1 MNVSVLCLF
10 LAVARIGLRSVIV
23 AIPGHILICFLDSI
37 WSPYVAWPRGYKSSF
52 MLNST
57 EQEISTAHKN

>member
-1 MNVSVLCLF
+1 MHWLILFELANTTVTAKIDVRMFEVLMYSDQTSRM
-10 LAVARIGLRSVIV
+10 VK
-23 AIPGHILICFLDSI
+23 LI
-37 WSPYVAWPRGYKSSF
+37 WPRGYKTYF

>member
-1 MNVSVLCLF
+1 MVKETTVFSENNISFVF
-10 LAVARIGLRSVIV
+10 KLACFKSKNILKQHQEESGPKVIK
-23 AIPGHILICFLDSI
+23 H
-37 WSPYVAWPRGYKSSF
+37 F

>member
-1 MNVSVLCLF
+1 MLLILGDF
-10 LAVARIGLRSVIV
+10 KQIKLMKGL
-23 AIPGHILICFLDSI
+23 LDSSSI
-37 WSPYVAWPRGYKSSF
+37 ETWSQGYKTLF